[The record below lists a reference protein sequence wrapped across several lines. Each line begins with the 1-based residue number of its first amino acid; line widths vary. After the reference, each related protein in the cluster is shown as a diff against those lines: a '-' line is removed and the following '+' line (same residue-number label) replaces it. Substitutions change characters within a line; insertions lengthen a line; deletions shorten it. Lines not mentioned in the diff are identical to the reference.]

1 MKKIFLL
8 LVLLV
13 FTFPIKSQVFTRVSV
28 KQIQITDVIN
38 NEKHFKPRSVKPVE
52 AYINYDFEE
61 IEVNFNDDLEK
72 VVVVIQDQTGQE
84 VCSYC
89 CDTNSEPVVSL
100 PLPISEGAYTLRVM
114 GETYEGEGVF
124 DL

>member
-1 MKKIFLL
+1 MKKLFLFIV
-8 LVLLV
+8 VLFLGNAYAQNG
-13 FTFPIKSQVFTRVSV
+13 QVMHEIVMKHGLNPSFTRP
-28 KQIQITDVIN
+28 I
-38 NEKHFKPRSVKPVE
+38 KPRSVKPVE

-84 VCSYC
+84 FCSYC